1 MDASRNQ
8 HATTQTA
15 GQTEQWPRFMRAETA
30 ARYCDE
36 VSVAAFRRK
45 VGSVYPL
52 PITRRG
58 SRQKWDRLEIDAV
71 NPRNEMQTIIDA
83 ASVL

>member
-1 MDASRNQ
+1 
-8 HATTQTA
+8 
-15 GQTEQWPRFMRAETA
+15 MRAETA

-36 VSVAAFRRK
+36 ISVAAFRRK

-52 PITRRG
+52 PITRKG
-58 SRQKWDRLEIDAV
+58 SRHKWDRLELDAV
-71 NPRNEMQTIIDA
+71 NPRGETPIIIDA